1 MMCAQERKVIVLWL
15 MREFGRWLWNRP
27 QNVKTIIPS
36 DWIPVFA
43 EPETWKKKKKTT
55 RSSAQEAINRGAAT
69 FTHKHTHALKHA
81 TWKIEQTR
89 VWLTGISRECFKS
102 VRYLYGSQSS
112 YNRKKPDESPLNK
125 TADSACKVYE
135 TADPLYCMRDLQQQW
150 CPAFYRYFDNDRIRA
165 LSFVRQIS
173 LFTIVPQFQR
183 RECTPEDVAFALV
196 SAPQQF

>member
-1 MMCAQERKVIVLWL
+1 MMMCAQEWKVLWL

-27 QNVKTIIPS
+27 QNVKMIIHS

-43 EPETWKKKKKTT
+43 GPETKTT
-55 RSSAQEAINRGAAT
+55 RSSAQEAINRGAVT

-89 VWLTGISRECFKS
+89 VWLTGISRECFKN
-102 VRYLYGSQSS
+102 VRYLYASQSS

-135 TADPLYCMRDLQQQW
+135 TADPFYCMRDLQQQC
-150 CPAFYRYFDNDRIRA
+150 CPAFYRYSDNDRIRA

-173 LFTIVPQFQR
+173 LFIIVTQFQR